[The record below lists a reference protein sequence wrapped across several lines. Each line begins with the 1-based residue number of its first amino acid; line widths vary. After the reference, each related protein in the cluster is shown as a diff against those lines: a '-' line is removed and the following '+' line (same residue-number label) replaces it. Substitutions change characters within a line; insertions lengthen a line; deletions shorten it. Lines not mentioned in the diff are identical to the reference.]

1 VAPDVA
7 RRFLRA
13 IFEANAAYE
22 SAREQMA
29 PVMAEWSGTDEKVI
43 LAAAERMNPSAR
55 MTREQAQKWWD
66 FIGTAMIDRGEITA
80 KMDPF
85 KDVFELG
92 FQPL

>member
-1 VAPDVA
+1 
-7 RRFLRA
+7 
-13 IFEANAAYE
+13 
-22 SAREQMA
+22 
-29 PVMAEWSGTDEKVI
+29 
-43 LAAAERMNPSAR
+43 MNPSAR